1 MSARTSPLLPSAL
14 ARSAITRRLVLALST
29 ASLMSLT
36 GPAAL
41 AQAKHGGTL
50 NWAVNPVPSSIVP
63 LTTTAGGNTEIGPKI
78 VEGLL
83 TYDEELRPKPLLA
96 TAWSISKD
104 GLQYKFELRRGV
116 KWHDGKDFSS
126 ADVAFSINTL
136 KQVHP
141 RGRATFANVTEVRT
155 PDAHTAVIVLSK
167 PSPFLL
173 TALAAAESP
182 IVPKHLYE
190 GSDVAASKYNSAPV
204 GTGPFVFK
212 EWVQGS
218 HIILERNPNYWDKPK
233 PYLDRVVVRFVTD
246 SAARAAALESGSL
259 DLGAGGGGIPL
270 TDVERFKKLPNVNVE
285 SRNWA
290 YVGDH
295 QQIYFNLDTPAL
307 QKLEVRRALA
317 QAIDLNAFNR
327 TVWLGLGKLSASPI
341 GTLQSRY
348 HDKSIQPYPFN
359 AKQAEADL
367 DAAGYKRDAQ
377 GTRLKLR
384 LLYNPF
390 VDRRA
395 VDFVRQ
401 SLGRIGVDANIEAY
415 DFATYVTK
423 AYTERAFDITFESL
437 TNIFD
442 PSVGVQRIFW
452 SKNFKVGLP
461 FSNAPHYV
469 NPEVDRL
476 LEAAAVEVDETK
488 RRELFVAFQQQVH
501 KDIPSIE
508 VGANPNVTV
517 SSKRVHQYAPTGEGI
532 RGSFS
537 ELYLAP

>member
-1 MSARTSPLLPSAL
+1 MNKTHTLAQSLRPWALGLAL
-14 ARSAITRRLVLALST
+14 AGLLS
-29 ASLMSLT
+29 
-36 GPAAL
+36 GHAL
-41 AQAKHGGTL
+41 AQGKAGGTL
-50 NWAVNPVPSSIVP
+50 NWAINPVPSSLVP
-63 LTTTAGGNTEIGPKI
+63 LTTTAGGNTEIGPKV

-83 TYDEELRPKPLLA
+83 TYDYDLKPKPLLA
-96 TAWSISKD
+96 TAWSVSKD
-104 GLQYKFELRRGV
+104 GLQYRFELRKGV
-116 KWHDGKDFSS
+116 KWHDGRDFSS
-126 ADVAFSINTL
+126 ADVAYSILTL

-141 RGRATFANVTEVRT
+141 RGRGSFANVTEVRT

-182 IVPKHLYE
+182 IVPKHLYD
-190 GSDVAASKYNSAPV
+190 GTDVATNKYNSQPV

-218 HIILERNPNYWDKPK
+218 HVILERNPNYWDKPK
-233 PYLDRVVVRFVTD
+233 PYLDRIVVKFITD
-246 SAARAAALESGSL
+246 GVARAAALESGQL
-259 DLGAGGGGIPL
+259 DLGAGSAGVPL

-285 SRNWA
+285 ARNWP

-307 QKLEVRRALA
+307 QNIEVRRALS
-317 QAIDLNAFNR
+317 QAIDVNAFNR
-327 TVWLGLGKLSASPI
+327 AVWLGYGKLSASPI

-348 HDKSIQPYPFN
+348 HDNSIQPIAYN
-359 AKQAEADL
+359 LKQAEAAL
-367 DAAGYKRDAQ
+367 DAAGFKRDSN

-384 LLYNPF
+384 LLFNPF
-390 VDRRA
+390 VERRG

-401 SLGRIGVDANIEAY
+401 SLGRIGVDATIEAY

-423 AYTERAFDITFESL
+423 AYTDRAFDLTFESL

-476 LEAAAVEVDETK
+476 LESAAVEVDETK
-488 RRELFVAFQQQVH
+488 RRELFFAFQKQVN
-501 KDIPSIE
+501 KDLPSIE
-508 VGANPNVTV
+508 IGANPNITV
-517 SSKRVHQYAPTGEGI
+517 SAKKVHDYAPTGEGI
-532 RGSFS
+532 RGSFAD
-537 ELYLAP
+537 LYLQP